1 MRIRKSAQQYRGPE
15 ITGLEGLVRTGN
27 SEMQQIP
34 KCTKRVF
41 LMNTRSE
48 VTNSCQDPD
57 ISCEAVSARGRL
69 RVTKRVVS
77 SFRFQF
83 PGSSCAS
90 ISMLF
95 INTCMIGDTY

>member
-1 MRIRKSAQQYRGPE
+1 MRIRKSAHQYRGPE
-15 ITGLEGLVRTGN
+15 ITGLEGLVRTGK

-41 LMNTRSE
+41 LMNTRVE
-48 VTNSCQDPD
+48 VIISCQDMD
-57 ISCEAVSARGRL
+57 NSCEAVSVRGRL

-83 PGSSCAS
+83 PGIRCTS

-95 INTCMIGDTY
+95 IKGL

>member
-1 MRIRKSAQQYRGPE
+1 M
-15 ITGLEGLVRTGN
+15 RTGN
-27 SEMQQIP
+27 SVVAQIP

-48 VTNSCQDPD
+48 VIISCQDLD
-57 ISCEAVSARGRL
+57 NSCVAVSARGRL

-83 PGSSCAS
+83 PGFRCAS

-95 INTCMIGDTY
+95 IKGL